1 MRGKRQESERQ
12 RMELEGA
19 RQVRDKEA
27 QVEMLK
33 GQIASYQQQQV
44 QGQEET
50 RMMQNQIK
58 EF

>member
-33 GQIASYQQQQV
+33 GQIASYQLQQV
-44 QGQEET
+44 QGQEEA